1 MKILLNKN
9 LLNSQQINEET
20 ELGIKAVHTMLDLVL
35 DNPGIVGIESVSK
48 VVRGLE
54 FALQKLW
61 NFPQDK
67 NFHRYQFMINGCDC
81 PKMDNEDMFQFGQP
95 YRYYNMECPVHSVK
109 TKKSKESKSSE
120 SKESKSSEFSEETR
134 LSSIHKL
141 IKDLESENEEIE
153 LMRTLLKMFP
163 K

>member
-1 MKILLNKN
+1 MKILLNEN
-9 LLNSQQINEET
+9 LLHSQQINEET

-35 DNPGIVGIESVSK
+35 DNPEIVGIESVSK

-81 PKMDNEDMFQFGQP
+81 PKMDNEDMFRAGLP
-95 YRYYNMECPVHSVK
+95 GRYINMECAIHNPK
-109 TKKSKESKSSE
+109 T
-120 SKESKSSEFSEETR
+120 
-134 LSSIHKL
+134 
-141 IKDLESENEEIE
+141 IKDVKIQTKGLPS
-153 LMRTLLKMFP
+153 K
-163 K
+163 